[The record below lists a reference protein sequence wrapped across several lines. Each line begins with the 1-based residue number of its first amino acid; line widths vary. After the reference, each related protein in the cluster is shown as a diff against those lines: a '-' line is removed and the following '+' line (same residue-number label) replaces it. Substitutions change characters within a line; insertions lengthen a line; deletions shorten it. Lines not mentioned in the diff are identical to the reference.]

1 MERRKTTRARALRG
15 PDVAGERKA
24 GRGSGKGAGNISR
37 TAHRGRR
44 PSDVARGMD
53 PGKGCRDPDIS
64 DTLKKGRGVSGDI
77 GGPKRGGR
85 YPAISAALKRGGHR
99 SRKPGT
105 DPGQKGAG
113 ILTYLTP

>member
-44 PSDVARGMD
+44 PSEAPGMN
-53 PGKGCRDPDIS
+53 PGKGCRYPDIS
-64 DTLKKGRGVSGDI
+64 DTLKKGR
-77 GGPKRGGR
+77 R
-85 YPAISAALKRGGHR
+85 YPEISEAL
-99 SRKPGT
+99 
-105 DPGQKGAG
+105 KGAG
-113 ILTYLTP
+113 GIRRYRRP